1 MTPLTESERKRL
13 KFLLLAAADALEN
26 GQDPLA
32 LNFLQEHQ
40 ILFDEV
46 ELFRQALGYAV
57 RYFVADNM
65 AEE

>member
-1 MTPLTESERKRL
+1 MPLTESERKRL
-13 KFLLLAAADALEN
+13 KYLLVAAADALEN

-32 LNFLQEHQ
+32 LNFLQEHE
-40 ILFDEV
+40 ISWIEA
-46 ELFRQALGYAV
+46 ELFRQGLAYAV

>member
-1 MTPLTESERKRL
+1 MTESERKRL

-32 LNFLQEHQ
+32 LNFLRENQ
-40 ILFDEV
+40 ISFNEA
-46 ELFRQALGYAV
+46 ESFRQALVYSV
-57 RYFVADNM
+57 RYFAADNM